1 MNTKLLIKSAAAAVL
16 FTALFLGL
24 ANVNADLSKAGVVVA
39 WVAGAAILGVAAL
52 DARRSA

>member
-1 MNTKLLIKSAAAAVL
+1 MNSTLLVQSATAAAV

-39 WVAGAAILGVAAL
+39 WIAGAAILAFAAF